1 MSKISHPPPVA
12 TFGVLEKRISG
23 KLQIERGFT
32 HLRRL
37 ISCPNQPTTMGC
49 TSLSQSRNALGV
61 EYTFGFR
68 KDPHPSPSYLL
79 QESAAN
85 DIHVTWYHFR
95 LRHASTAV
103 TVKRNTRN
111 CCRSSNIQNVARSGS
126 FSREKNNQTGSS
138 EGQHLAETTA
148 ASASHRD
155 EDPVV
160 SNNSSEDDG
169 KQGNDNNDM
178 DGRNVPTGSTT
189 VVVASSSVTEGKA
202 PSNSHKAAV
211 TGGRE

>member
-1 MSKISHPPPVA
+1 MLLELNIPLVSEKTHTQARRICCKNLPQMTSMSHGI
-12 TFGVLEKRISG
+12 I
-23 KLQIERGFT
+23 
-32 HLRRL
+32 
-37 ISCPNQPTTMGC
+37 
-49 TSLSQSRNALGV
+49 
-61 EYTFGFR
+61 
-68 KDPHPSPSYLL
+68 
-79 QESAAN
+79 
-85 DIHVTWYHFR
+85 FR

-202 PSNSHKAAV
+202 PPNSHKAAV